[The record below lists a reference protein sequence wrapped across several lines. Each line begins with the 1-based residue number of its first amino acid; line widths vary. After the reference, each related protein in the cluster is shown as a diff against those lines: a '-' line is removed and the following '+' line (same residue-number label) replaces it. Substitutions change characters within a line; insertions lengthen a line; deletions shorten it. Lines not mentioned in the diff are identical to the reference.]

1 MVRLRWRSRS
11 GPLAASYADVTNKL
25 RGCYTHTN
33 SDQGKRV
40 RPLGCQIS
48 AQPSYPYPFKPFNNL
63 TMVQPSSASKG
74 KKRAASP
81 SRSAPAKKAKSADSS
96 SSKDP
101 TAFRSA
107 LVSEEVDF
115 PRGGGSGLTPLEYKE
130 VLGEA
135 RKEADADVAREGV
148 AVRLLLCSLVSL
160 PPRSKADPLEGL
172 IDSRWNCHRTPRRAR
187 RGETTRRRARRSR
200 RRRRTATTSVSA
212 LL

>member
-1 MVRLRWRSRS
+1 ML
-11 GPLAASYADVTNKL
+11 
-25 RGCYTHTN
+25 HTN
-33 SDQGKRV
+33 SDPGKRV
-40 RPLGCQIS
+40 RPPGLPDFSPTQL
-48 AQPSYPYPFKPFNNL
+48 PLPFRSFNTL

-81 SRSAPAKKAKSADSS
+81 SRSAPAKKAKPADSS

-148 AVRLLLCSLVSL
+148 AVRLLLCSLAPSEF
-160 PPRSKADPLEGL
+160 RS
-172 IDSRWNCHRTPRRAR
+172 
-187 RGETTRRRARRSR
+187 
-200 RRRRTATTSVSA
+200 
-212 LL
+212 